1 MLFIITV
8 SIPNAFYT
16 SLPRFPEP
24 HTNTHTHTHIQNITC
39 IHMLVTHIC
48 LIRCFLPLPPAFF
61 CLVLYFLLHSHALLC
76 VHPLLYGDDILIYTS
91 PNIFTNVLPTTKYI
105 CGLVRCN
112 MWLCVWNHSDSVL
125 QSSYT
130 YECVCC
136 LHTYTT
142 SHLPSRVIHPFI
154 HPSRPYSHPSVYPFY
169 THIPIHVSKL
179 TA

>member
-24 HTNTHTHTHIQNITC
+24 HTNTHSYPKHHMHTYVGNTHLSYSLFFYLSLLLFSVWCFIFSFTLMRYFVFILCCTATTYLSTQVQTYLQTYYQQQQNI
-39 IHMLVTHIC
+39 
-48 LIRCFLPLPPAFF
+48 
-61 CLVLYFLLHSHALLC
+61 
-76 VHPLLYGDDILIYTS
+76 
-91 PNIFTNVLPTTKYI
+91 YI

-112 MWLCVWNHSDSVL
+112 IWLCVWNHSDSVL

-154 HPSRPYSHPSVYPFY
+154 HPSRPYIHPSVYPFY

>member
-1 MLFIITV
+1 MRFTLL
-8 SIPNAFYT
+8 SPAFQNHIQT
-16 SLPRFPEP
+16 
-24 HTNTHTHTHIQNITC
+24 HTHTHTHIQNITC

-48 LIRCFLPLPPAFF
+48 LIRCFLPLPPAFSVWCF
-61 CLVLYFLLHSHALLC
+61 IFSFTLMRYFVFILC
-76 VHPLLYGDDILIYTS
+76 CTATTYLSTQVQTYLQTYYQQQ
-91 PNIFTNVLPTTKYI
+91 NIYI

-112 MWLCVWNHSDSVL
+112 IWLCVWNHSDSVL

-154 HPSRPYSHPSVYPFY
+154 HPSRPYIHPSVYPFY